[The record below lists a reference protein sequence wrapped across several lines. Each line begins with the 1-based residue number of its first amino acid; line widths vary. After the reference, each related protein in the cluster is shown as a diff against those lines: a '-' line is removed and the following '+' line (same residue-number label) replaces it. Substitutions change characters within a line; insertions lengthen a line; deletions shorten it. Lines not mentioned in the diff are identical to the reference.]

1 MPTPP
6 PIGPLAHMALAELAI
21 ALQSPGSGDVERW
34 VLRHAGHGRR
44 REVQIVTALA
54 VTAGDRRAATAAT
67 PPDQVWRP
75 EVTAHASS
83 AELLVA
89 RMIAAYLNDDP
100 ATVTALA
107 LAWAGW
113 DPPARASA
121 LRVFVRL
128 LAAG

>member
-21 ALQSPGSGDVERW
+21 ALRSPGAGDIERW
-34 VLRHAGHGRR
+34 VLRHAHHARR
-44 REVQIVTALA
+44 REVQIVSALA
-54 VTAGDRRAATAAT
+54 VTVGDRRAASVAA
-67 PPDQVWRP
+67 PPDEVWRP
-75 EVTAHASS
+75 DVSADATS
-83 AELLVA
+83 AELLAA

-113 DPPARASA
+113 DPAARAAA
-121 LRVFVRL
+121 LHVFVRL
-128 LAAG
+128 VASG